1 VTVSERG
8 SIGLR
13 RDAASREGVP
23 SVSVVIGTS
32 GRRATLRDT
41 VASILAS
48 EHIDVEL
55 IVVDQSTGSDGHFLD
70 EFTGDERL
78 THVHS
83 STRGVS
89 AARNVGIATA
99 HNDLVLIT
107 DDDVT
112 VGPNWAA
119 DFAGCLAGMS
129 DVAVAFCDVEA
140 AAHDQGAGFI
150 PDHVVHCSRTIR
162 SVFFKSRIEGI
173 GAGMAVRRGAVR
185 DFGGFDEMLGPGA
198 PFRSSEDRD
207 IATRALMHG
216 WSVCTTAEAS
226 VTHHGF
232 RTWDE
237 GRALTR
243 RDWFGIGAT
252 YAKQVKSLDVRI
264 VPVLVHEVVFR
275 GLILPV
281 ARALRGLPPR
291 GLKQIV
297 YFLRGFA
304 AGLKT
309 PVDRATSMYRPS
321 QSLVVAVVDDR

>member
-1 VTVSERG
+1 VSERG
-8 SIGLR
+8 FVRLR
-13 RDAASREGVP
+13 RDSASRDCVP
-23 SVSVVIGTS
+23 SVSVVVGTS

-41 VASILAS
+41 VASVLAS

-55 IVVDQSTGSDGHFLD
+55 IVVDQRTGSDGHFLD
-70 EFTGDERL
+70 EFAGDSRL

-89 AARNVGIATA
+89 AARNVGIANA

-119 DFAGCLAGMS
+119 DFAGSLDGMS

-140 AAHDQGAGFI
+140 AAHDHGAGFI
-150 PDHVVHCSRTIR
+150 PDHVVHRSRTIR

-185 DFGGFDEMLGPGA
+185 EFGGFDEMLGPGA

-207 IATRALMHG
+207 IATRALMRG
-216 WSVCTTAEAS
+216 WSVCTTAAAS

-237 GRALTR
+237 GRALSR

-252 YAKQVKSLDVRI
+252 YAKQVKTLDVRI
-264 VPVLVHEVVFR
+264 VPVLIHE
-275 GLILPV
+275 
-281 ARALRGLPPR
+281 
-291 GLKQIV
+291 
-297 YFLRGFA
+297 
-304 AGLKT
+304 
-309 PVDRATSMYRPS
+309 
-321 QSLVVAVVDDR
+321 